1 MHLISMQCTRV
12 LFLIS
17 LTSKKLQYS
26 SKLMVFSFLVV
37 HVSMRGRKKFDNY
50 FNDEIN
56 DMNDVND
63 ML

>member
-1 MHLISMQCTRV
+1 
-12 LFLIS
+12 
-17 LTSKKLQYS
+17 
-26 SKLMVFSFLVV
+26 MVFSFLVV

-50 FNDEIN
+50 FDDEIN

>member
-1 MHLISMQCTRV
+1 MHLISMQYTRV

-26 SKLMVFSFLVV
+26 SKLMVFSFLV

-50 FNDEIN
+50 FGDEVN